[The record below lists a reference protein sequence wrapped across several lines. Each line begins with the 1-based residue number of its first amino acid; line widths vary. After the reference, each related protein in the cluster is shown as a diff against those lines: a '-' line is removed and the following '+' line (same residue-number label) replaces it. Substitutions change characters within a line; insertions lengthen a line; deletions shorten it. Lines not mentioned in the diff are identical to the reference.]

1 MEGLIAKSSLLN
13 VYTAADAVVAT
24 GTLTIT
30 GLMKIKTA
38 SITSMT
44 KQICVPE
51 MSQIVQ
57 IGTSS
62 TPTVTAATKYQVK
75 IGNTG
80 NRREGAQS
88 QLLSFGY
95 TSPFVLTGVAAS
107 DRHNLFTS
115 LANKIN
121 RTQSVFATAYAL
133 VSLPYDTQAVANFV
147 LGETVTGSSGAFGVL
162 VSQEDNGTTGTL
174 ILGNVFG
181 VFANNEALVGGTSGT
196 TALANFVDAYALHTG
211 FGLEIVDFPGYYATM
226 PYDAQGGEY
235 TVGLVVTGAT
245 SGATGRIIADV
256 DGAGATGTLALAG
269 VVGRFV
275 DNETLTDTSTG
286 TATTN
291 IPTGWTAQTGV
302 SIGNSS
308 NGTLGYYGPYTGS
321 FRRGP
326 NTVLVTAG
334 FATTDLVI
342 LATGVVSSGVGAK
355 MVADV
360 PVRELTSGNLAKG
373 YWSFPTNNPPLPAD
387 HYTIYVITNTVSA
400 FESALTDNATRHETV
415 QMLYLD
421 ENIPNTGAGV
431 NAGYVAITAVLDAF
445 LV

>member
-1 MEGLIAKSSLLN
+1 MEGKVTKSSLLN
-13 VYTAADAVVAT
+13 SYSAADINTAT
-24 GTLTIT
+24 AGLIKIT
-30 GLMKIKTA
+30 GLLPISNVCWVSQTPFISVA
-38 SITSMT
+38 
-44 KQICVPE
+44 E

-62 TPTVTAATKYQVK
+62 SPVVTAATKYQIK

-95 TSPFVLTGVAAS
+95 TSPEVLTGVAAS

-115 LANKIN
+115 LATKIN

-147 LGETVTGSSGAFGVL
+147 LGERVTGSGGSFGIV

-174 ILGNVFG
+174 ILGNATGSFS
-181 VFANNEALVGGTSGT
+181 NNEALLGGTSGT
-196 TALANFVDAYALHTG
+196 TALANFVDAWALHTG
-211 FGLEIVDFPGYYATM
+211 FGLEIVDFPGYYATL
-226 PYDAQGGEY
+226 PYDTQTGEF

-245 SGATGRIIADV
+245 SGATGRIIGDV
-256 DGAGATGTLALAG
+256 DGAGATGTLSLGG
-269 VVGRFV
+269 VVGKFV
-275 DNETLTDTSTG
+275 DGETITDTSTG
-286 TATTN
+286 SAATN
-291 IPTGWTAQTGV
+291 IAVGAYGFNAQTGV
-302 SIGNSS
+302 SIGANS
-308 NGTLGYYGPYTGS
+308 NGTAGYYGPYTGS

-342 LATGVVSSGVGAK
+342 LATGVVSRGIGNK
-355 MVADV
+355 MLADV

-373 YWSFPTNNPPLPAD
+373 YWSFPTNNPPLVDAFYTTVVIVSRCPAYQD
-387 HYTIYVITNTVSA
+387 
-400 FESALTDNATRHETV
+400 ALSDNAAIHETV
-415 QMLYLD
+415 QVLYLNEAD
-421 ENIPNTGAGV
+421 ADIAATLA
-431 NAGYVAITAVLDAF
+431 ALAAIV
-445 LV
+445 